1 MLLKVAV
8 QTIWLPHS
16 CRRRS
21 ARSKIR
27 AQSVAACRRRVLDQ
41 SVRSIP
47 AGPGS
52 SPLPNL
58 GLKGIRIS
66 RAFMLI
72 SRRRRPSLSAIS
84 SAGYRS
90 AMCRSLAT
98 SPSVQGLYRT
108 ICAPRRASSN
118 LTRFGGRVSG
128 GTGDCMLFAVRQEK
142 DRRDGACRSKVI
154 LDLSGEK
161 PACTQH
167 AHRRGSGKRRSKCF
181 WTF

>member
-1 MLLKVAV
+1 LKVAV
-8 QTIWLPHS
+8 QTIWLAHS

-72 SRRRRPSLSAIS
+72 SRRRRPSPFRNQL
-84 SAGYRS
+84 GWV
-90 AMCRSLAT
+90 SLCHVSKSRYVTLRPGSVSHHLRT
-98 SPSVQGLYRT
+98 SPSFLQSDAIRWE
-108 ICAPRRASSN
+108 S
-118 LTRFGGRVSG
+118 FGRD
-128 GTGDCMLFAVRQEK
+128 GDCMLFAVRQEK